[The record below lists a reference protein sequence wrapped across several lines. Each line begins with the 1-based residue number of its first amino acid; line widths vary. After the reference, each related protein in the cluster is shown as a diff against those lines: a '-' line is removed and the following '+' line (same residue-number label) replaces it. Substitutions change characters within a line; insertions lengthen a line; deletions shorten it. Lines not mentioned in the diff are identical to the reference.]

1 MNVARCGAGSSVPGG
16 AVAAAASRYDCD
28 ESHERWLEHCGASEG
43 RPAAGA
49 GDAWAGL
56 TFGDLRPEQGDVR
69 HGGKR
74 TARSSRIRA
83 IGV

>member
-1 MNVARCGAGSSVPGG
+1 MNVARRGAGGSVPGG
-16 AVAAAASRYDCD
+16 AVAAAASRSDCD

-49 GDAWAGL
+49 GDL
-56 TFGDLRPEQGDVR
+56 GDLRPDRGDAR

-83 IGV
+83 VGV